1 LREAGEVRTVGIPSS
16 SGGAGT
22 ATDGSGELRLRKAE
36 ERAMRKTMPTGIVAA
51 LVVGT
56 WACAGTPGPGDAE
69 YPFNLLGTYA
79 GEVVVEG
86 MAFSFEMD
94 IQTHSGGGFD
104 GSYVVTSPISTSGP
118 LVGTIVADT
127 ARFSLDYLNPTDG
140 CGGNLD
146 ATGTVEPGGGS
157 LAGRVRV
164 NDSCN
169 GYLSGTFSVAREGG

>member
-1 LREAGEVRTVGIPSS
+1 
-16 SGGAGT
+16 
-22 ATDGSGELRLRKAE
+22 
-36 ERAMRKTMPTGIVAA
+36 MRNTMPTGIVAA

-56 WACAGTPGPGDAE
+56 WACAGTPGPGDTG
-69 YPFNLLGTYA
+69 YPFNLLGNYA

-86 MAFSFEMD
+86 TAFSFEMG
-94 IQTHSGGGFD
+94 IQTHSGGSFD
-104 GSYVVTSPISTSGP
+104 GTYVVTSPISMSGP

-169 GYLSGTFSVAREGG
+169 GYLSGTFSVARSGG